1 MEALKPQ
8 LFVPDYPTLWPSMLM
23 ARPRAQAFPPFD
35 GSSAHWF
42 YFARNAVWLTVKML
56 GLEGGEV
63 LVPAYHHG
71 VEIEA
76 LVDAGAKPV
85 FYRVGPQW
93 EVDLEDVERRIGPNT
108 RALYLIH
115 YAGFPGPA
123 REMKQLAEKH
133 GLPLIEDCALSLLS
147 KVGDRSLG
155 TTGDVGIFCL
165 YKALPVPNGGALVIN
180 GPRRYTLPELPPP
193 ALASVISH
201 TASALLMNL
210 ELRSG
215 PAGRW
220 LRGAIRSAGHVTVKG
235 ARIERVATG
244 TMHFD
249 RAHVDMGISP
259 FSLRI
264 ARGLDMADIVEKRR
278 RNYFFLLGRLREVST
293 PLFNELPPGVCP
305 LFYPLVV
312 EDKADMLARLR
323 AAGIHCVDF
332 WRDYHP
338 ACPPSEF
345 PDVMR
350 LRRTIV
356 EIPSHQDIDTET
368 LTRMAKVVREA
379 VIAQGDR
386 KPRRARGG

>member
-1 MEALKPQ
+1 MRSQ

-23 ARPRAQAFPPFD
+23 ARSRPQAFPPFD
-35 GSSAHWF
+35 GSAVHWF

-93 EVDLEDVERRIGPNT
+93 DVDLEDVERRIGPNT

-115 YAGFPGPA
+115 YAGFPGPVH
-123 REMKQLAEKH
+123 EMKQLAEKH

-147 KVGDRSLG
+147 KSGNVPLG

-180 GPRRYTLPELPPP
+180 GSRRYTLPELPPP
-193 ALASVISH
+193 SLASVFSH
-201 TASALLMNL
+201 TASAFLKNL
-210 ELRSG
+210 EMRAG
-215 PAGRW
+215 PFGRW
-220 LRGAIRSAGHVTVKG
+220 LRGAIRSVGHSVVKG
-235 ARIERVATG
+235 AGIERVATG
-244 TMHFD
+244 TMHFN
-249 RAHVDMGISP
+249 RAHVDMGIS
-259 FSLRI
+259 SSTLRI
-264 ARGLDMADIVEKRR
+264 ARGLDLADIVEKRR
-278 RNYFFLLGRLREVST
+278 RNYFFLLGRLRDVSP

-312 EDKADMLARLR
+312 EDKADMMARLH
-323 AAGIHCVDF
+323 AAGIHSVDF
-332 WRDYHP
+332 WRDPHP
-338 ACPPSEF
+338 ACNAADF
-345 PDVMR
+345 PEVMR
-350 LRRTIV
+350 LRRTLV

-368 LTRMAKVVREA
+368 LTKMAKVVREA
-379 VIAQGDR
+379 VTAQGVR
-386 KPRRARGG
+386 SPKRARG